1 MKTIGSI
8 VAANKRSKRVTTKS
22 TSSRDSWIEMLA
34 RYCDTNGIKHAKEYR
49 FHHTRQWRFD
59 FAMVDDKIAIE
70 YEGVMSKKSRHK
82 SVTGYT
88 EDCNKYN
95 EAAKMGWVVLR
106 YTAMNIDSS
115 LSDIKELT
123 QVK

>member
-8 VAANKRSKRVTTKS
+8 VAAKKHTKSVTTNS
-22 TSSRDSWIEMLA
+22 TSSRDKWIDTLA
-34 RYCDTNGIKHAKEYR
+34 RYCDQNGLKHAKEYK
-49 FHHTRQWRFD
+49 FHDKRKWRFD
-59 FAMVDDKIAIE
+59 FAMVDHKIAIE

-95 EAAKMGWVVLR
+95 TAIKCGWKVLR

-123 QVK
+123 QGK